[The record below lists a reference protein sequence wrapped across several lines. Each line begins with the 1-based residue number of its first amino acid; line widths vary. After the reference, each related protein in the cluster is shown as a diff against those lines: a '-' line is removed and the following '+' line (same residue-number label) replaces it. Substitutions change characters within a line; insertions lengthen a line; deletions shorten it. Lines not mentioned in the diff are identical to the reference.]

1 MSKNSYNIIYPIP
14 LFCQVA
20 LSRGENQPFLGF
32 LRPPGGDAAQ
42 RQRGFQPLRRYA
54 VMPLCLFL
62 LPLPHNTKQAMESTR
77 QKKVSRLVQK
87 ELADIFLKKGN
98 EFAHGKLVSITRVRL
113 SPDLSFAKIY
123 ISIFP
128 ATNQDE
134 VLNSIQEHSSRI
146 RFELGQKV
154 RTQLRIVPDIA
165 FHIDDSL
172 DYIDK
177 IDKLLKS

>member
-1 MSKNSYNIIYPIP
+1 
-14 LFCQVA
+14 
-20 LSRGENQPFLGF
+20 
-32 LRPPGGDAAQ
+32 
-42 RQRGFQPLRRYA
+42 
-54 VMPLCLFL
+54 
-62 LPLPHNTKQAMESTR
+62 MESTR

-98 EFAHGKLVSITRVRL
+98 EFAHGKLVSITRVRV

-123 ISIFP
+123 LSIFP

-134 VLNSIQEHSSRI
+134 ILQSISDHSSKI

-172 DYIDK
+172 DYIEK
-177 IDKLLKS
+177 IDKLLH